1 MRLLWAFPLLL
12 LTSLTKVPFV
22 MSSSECYA
30 EGVTGNSRFPQI
42 DSTIFEEKKAIV
54 AKTVSEPHAAQAL
67 AVAKSFLGIP
77 YVTGTLEHNA
87 QEQLVINL
95 RQLDCWTLVEA
106 SLAFALTG
114 SSGDFETFQQHIQ
127 QLRYWGGNIESYGS
141 RIHYFTG
148 WLLQAEKLGYL
159 QDITRDLGG
168 IPYKKTIGY
177 ITARPEKYPKIKDP
191 ATLQA
196 LRGAE
201 ARINHHPWYFIPKA
215 RIAMKEHLLR
225 EGDLII
231 LTSAKGDLDIAH
243 QGFAVRRNGRIHLLH
258 ASSLAKKVII
268 TPQPL
273 PQYMAKQRG
282 QTGIMVARIR
292 D

>member
-1 MRLLWAFPLLL
+1 MRLLWAFPILV
-12 LTSLTKVPFV
+12 LTSLIKAPFN
-22 MSSSECYA
+22 A
-30 EGVTGNSRFPQI
+30 PLEGGGRSLRFSQI
-42 DSTIFEEKKAIV
+42 DSTIFDEKKAIV
-54 AKTVSEPHAAQAL
+54 AKNVSEPHAAQAL
-67 AVAKSFLGIP
+67 AVARSFLGIP
-77 YVTGTLEHNA
+77 YVTGTLDHNTK
-87 QEQLVINL
+87 EQLVINL

-106 SLAFALTG
+106 SLAFALNG
-114 SSGDFETFQQHIQ
+114 SEGNFDTFQQHIQ
-127 QLRYWGGNIESYGS
+127 QLRYWGGTIDSYGS

-148 WLLQAEKLGYL
+148 WLLQAEKMGYL
-159 QDITRDLGG
+159 EDVTRDLGG
-168 IPYKKTIGY
+168 IPYKKKIGY
-177 ITARPEKYPKIKDP
+177 ITARPQKYPKIKDP
-191 ATLQA
+191 AILQA
-196 LRGAE
+196 LRSAE

-215 RIAMKEHLLR
+215 RIAMKEHLIR

-268 TPQPL
+268 TGQPL
-273 PQYMAKQRG
+273 AQYMAKQRG